1 MDMSEKKKQKIPKWF
16 NGMIYDKGEV
26 VANPFTGESFELN
39 NIELS
44 IYDFIMGSQHVM
56 AIAPKAITPKQI
68 KDFDRALTWF
78 RVNNPTAYMV
88 LLD

>member
-1 MDMSEKKKQKIPKWF
+1 MDIDKLTEQTIPKWF
-16 NGMIYDKGEV
+16 KGMIYDNGDTV
-26 VANPFTGESFELN
+26 VNPFSSEEYKLN

-44 IYDFIMGSQHVM
+44 IYDFIMGCNIVF
-56 AIAPKAITPKQI
+56 AKAPNRINDKMI

>member
-1 MDMSEKKKQKIPKWF
+1 MTKTKEQTIPKWF
-16 NGMIYDKGEV
+16 KGMIYDNGDTV
-26 VANPFTGESFELN
+26 VNPFSSEEYKLN

-44 IYDFIMGSQHVM
+44 IYDFIMGCNIVF
-56 AIAPKAITPKQI
+56 AKAPNRINNKMI